1 MKTHPRAHEMYL
13 EGLHPQDQEFSR
25 ESLRRQAQSSNPDDT
40 EKVPIRRD
48 QPAEESPSSK

>member
-25 ESLRRQAQSSNPDDT
+25 ESLRRQTQSSNPDDT